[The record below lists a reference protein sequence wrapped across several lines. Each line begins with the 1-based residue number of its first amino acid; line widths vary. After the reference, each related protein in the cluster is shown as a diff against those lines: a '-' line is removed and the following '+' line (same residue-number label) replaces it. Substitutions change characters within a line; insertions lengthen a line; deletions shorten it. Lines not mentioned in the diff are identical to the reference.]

1 MYKYTKFLFQVHNM
15 PWHGISNNVVCAT
28 CKASDQPAQ
37 YARSDQSL
45 CYSLEYSMIVK
56 LLTEHH
62 LEFLTLNGDCTGLSE
77 STLDKIP
84 HCWKSLILSFDR
96 CFSLEYPYFCQ
107 FYYRNDRERN
117 GTFSEICE
125 TLW

>member
-37 YARSDQSL
+37 YAQSDQSL

-62 LEFLTLNGDCTGLSE
+62 LEFLSLNGGCTGLSE

-84 HCWKSLILSFDR
+84 HCWKSHVAADIVFRWMLFPRVPIFLPIL
-96 CFSLEYPYFCQ
+96 L
-107 FYYRNDRERN
+107 
-117 GTFSEICE
+117 
-125 TLW
+125 